1 MYESIIESVVAYF
14 MACPLLKDGVFRTDA
29 LGTDAIEYAIQT
41 SSFDPVISKFVDG
54 TSYRQYQFYFTSM
67 EYYDMDRVQEIENS
81 AFYERFAQWIEEQ
94 NKAGN
99 LPALPEGM
107 EADEIRVQSPGYV
120 FDIAM
125 QNARYQIPLVLFYY
139 KE

>member
-1 MYESIIESVVAYF
+1 ME
-14 MACPLLKDGVFRTDA
+14 CPLLKDGVFRTDA

-41 SSFDPVISKFVDG
+41 SSFDPIISKFVDG
-54 TSYRQYQFYFTSM
+54 TSYRQYQFYFNSM

-81 AFYERFAQWIEEQ
+81 AFYEKFAEWIEEQ

-99 LPALPEGM
+99 LPVLPEGM
-107 EADEIRVQSPGYV
+107 EADELRAQSPGYI
-120 FDIAM
+120 FDITM

-139 KE
+139 K

>member
-1 MYESIIESVVAYF
+1 MK
-14 MACPLLKDGVFRTDA
+14 CPLLKDGVFRTDA

-41 SSFDPVISKFVDG
+41 SSFDPIINKFVDG

-81 AFYERFAQWIEEQ
+81 AFYEKFAEWIEEQ

-99 LPALPEGM
+99 LPVLPEGM
-107 EADEIRVQSPGYV
+107 EADELKAQSPGYI
-120 FDIAM
+120 FDITM
-125 QNARYQIPLVLFYY
+125 QHARYQIPLVLFYY

>member
-1 MYESIIESVVAYF
+1 MECS
-14 MACPLLKDGVFRTDA
+14 LLKDGVFRTDA

-41 SSFDPVISKFVDG
+41 SSFDPIINKFVDG
-54 TSYRQYQFYFTSM
+54 TSYRQYQFYFNSM

-81 AFYERFAQWIEEQ
+81 GFYEKFAEWIEEQ

-99 LPALPEGM
+99 LPVLPEGM
-107 EADEIRVQSPGYV
+107 EADELRAQSPGYI
-120 FDIAM
+120 FDITM